1 MDEMSVSITKNG
13 KSAESVRFSSL
24 CESCT
29 LCVRAQTDANQ
40 ALTYT
45 LVGLNQKG
53 ESFVV
58 YQKDFAADG
67 AGEATILHEFDP
79 VSLAVYQDAV
89 AFFVRIDGACG
100 ELTVTLTENEQI
112 AMQLQAVKARRCRPK
127 QNKGEIGHVLF
138 VGNSILVG
146 MEMQYGMCASSP
158 EHDYAYHVTSEIRKC
173 YPNCRFSKLYASPI
187 EHAECEDDFETV
199 FFKTPNELTH
209 APACESFTPDLDLII
224 LQMTDNVNTEKKV
237 ETFRKTADRLLAY
250 IKEKCPK
257 ATVVWAYG
265 WFHKS
270 AIFSRLLELCEA
282 YDIEQADLRGCRC
295 KANEAISG
303 HRYLSADGT
312 LKTARDTW
320 ITHPGDGGMRAIA
333 DCILT
338 TLREASV
345 LPESE

>member
-1 MDEMSVSITKNG
+1 MSEQNFPITKNG
-13 KSAESVRFSSL
+13 NRAETVCFSSL

-29 LCVRAQTDANQ
+29 LCVRAQTIASQ

-67 AGEATILHEFDP
+67 AGEARLLHEFDP

-89 AFFVRIDGACG
+89 AFFVRIDGESG
-100 ELTVTLTENEQI
+100 ELAVTLTENEQI
-112 AMQLQAVKARRCRPK
+112 AMQLQAVKARRQRPK
-127 QNKGEIGHVLF
+127 QKKGPLGHVLF
-138 VGNSILVG
+138 VGNSILLG
-146 MEMQYGMCASSP
+146 MEGRYGMCASSP
-158 EHDYAYHVTSEIRKC
+158 EHDYAHHVTSAIRAV
-173 YPNCRFSKLYASPI
+173 YPDCRFSKLYASPI
-187 EHAECEDDFETV
+187 EHAECEEDFENV

-209 APACESFTPDLDLII
+209 VPTCESFTPDLDLII
-224 LQMTDNVNTEKKV
+224 LQMTDNINTEKKV
-237 ETFRKTADRLLAY
+237 ATFWQTADRLLAY
-250 IKEKCPK
+250 IKEKCPN

-270 AIFSRLLELCEA
+270 AIFSRLLELCEQ
-282 YDIEQADLRGCRC
+282 YDVEQADLRGCRC
-295 KANEAISG
+295 KANEAMSG

-312 LKTARDTW
+312 IKTARDTW
-320 ITHPGDGGMRAIA
+320 ITHPGDDGMRAIA

-338 TLREASV
+338 TLREAAV
-345 LPESE
+345 LPE